1 MKKNMYSLILAEKVI
16 DEIDR
21 LAASENTNRSNLI
34 NQILAEYVSVTTPE
48 KRIAQIFDEI
58 ESLFKS
64 AADLPVF
71 HQQHDN
77 TLSIKSALC
86 YRYRP
91 TIRYEVELFR
101 TAENGI
107 FGQLKVNFRTQS
119 PELLTTLTDFFSL
132 WRRLEEIY
140 APDLYT
146 DRSAMYYLDENK
158 WTRTL
163 RFPDK
168 DAYDRADIGRAIT
181 DYVKA
186 FDGMLKKRLS
196 GCGVREIENDF
207 IACLNGGLLII

>member
-1 MKKNMYSLILAEKVI
+1 MYSLILAEKVI

-48 KRIAQIFDEI
+48 KRIAQIFDEM
-58 ESLFKS
+58 ENLFKS
-64 AADLPVF
+64 AADLPVY

-101 TAENGI
+101 TAENGA

-119 PELLTTLTDFFSL
+119 PELLTMLTDFFSL

-140 APDLYT
+140 FPIYTTAPPYIILT
-146 DRSAMYYLDENK
+146 KTNGRARCVIPRAGFTSIRTSAGRSP
-158 WTRTL
+158 TTL
-163 RFPDK
+163 R
-168 DAYDRADIGRAIT
+168 
-181 DYVKA
+181 
-186 FDGMLKKRLS
+186 LS
-196 GCGVREIENDF
+196 TEC
-207 IACLNGGLLII
+207 

>member
-48 KRIAQIFDEI
+48 KRIAQIFDEM
-58 ESLFKS
+58 ENLFKS
-64 AADLPVF
+64 AADLPVY

-101 TAENGI
+101 TAENGA

-119 PELLTTLTDFFSL
+119 PELLTMLTDFFSL

-140 APDLYT
+140 LPDLY
-146 DRSAMYYLDENK
+146 DRAAIYYLDENK
-158 WTRTL
+158 LTRTL
-163 RFPDK
+163 RYPEGGLYEHTDL
-168 DAYDRADIGRAIT
+168 GRAIT

-196 GCGVREIENDF
+196 GCSVREIENDVV
-207 IACLNGGLLII
+207 ACLNDGMLII

>member
-48 KRIAQIFDEI
+48 KRIAQIFDEM
-58 ESLFKS
+58 ENLFKS
-64 AADLPVF
+64 AADLPVY

-101 TAENGI
+101 TAENGA

-119 PELLTTLTDFFSL
+119 PELLTMLTDFFSL

-140 APDLYT
+140 LPDLY
-146 DRSAMYYLDENK
+146 DRAAIYYLDENK

-163 RFPDK
+163 RYPEGEL
-168 DAYDRADIGRAIT
+168 YEHADLGRAIT

-196 GCGVREIENDF
+196 GCSVREIENDF
-207 IACLNGGLLII
+207 VACLNDGMLII